1 MSKDE
6 IETKSEITPE
16 KVGEAL
22 NAANEAKETSKEV
35 LKSQKESKEDMTSLV
50 GAIKELVEKSAKP
63 SDEKEVAELK
73 SKVALLEAKSKA
85 DNSGSSTSN
94 KSDEMVTKSKDFL
107 EGFQASLRGKSSK
120 THESDSLFG
129 NCGTFAVKSLKTFDN
144 TGVGA
149 DIPAKRVLGDLDI
162 NLQTISPITSLVAN
176 VSAGNTVAGELGY
189 KTYDESDTDI
199 LQSRENEGKVET
211 KDIKKGEINIYLT
224 QYAAKKKISDKVL
237 HAEISGE
244 LSTNPLMRE
253 FMAIETKFEKY
264 IAREILNGKNEMGI
278 YGILP
283 SAKETNTRMKVIES
297 ETDNVVTLKDLANL
311 GLNLKGQYL
320 RNAAFVVDRAI
331 LYELFQEDGN
341 DGHLKLEQW
350 DYVNGFAAIKTPERT
365 IPLIGVDSSYFADDI
380 KSNDGFADYVGL
392 DGDDTPI
399 TAGYTPSSYA
409 DVTGAT
415 DNQGKAVA
423 ILADFNQAYTLA
435 RSSIVQTGVDNS
447 FGNLLENGY
456 VYGGKIGYVGGKP
469 TVEEAAS
476 VLFVK

>member
-1 MSKDE
+1 
-6 IETKSEITPE
+6 
-16 KVGEAL
+16 
-22 NAANEAKETSKEV
+22 
-35 LKSQKESKEDMTSLV
+35 
-50 GAIKELVEKSAKP
+50 
-63 SDEKEVAELK
+63 
-73 SKVALLEAKSKA
+73 
-85 DNSGSSTSN
+85 
-94 KSDEMVTKSKDFL
+94 
-107 EGFQASLRGKSSK
+107 
-120 THESDSLFG
+120 
-129 NCGTFAVKSLKTFDN
+129 
-144 TGVGA
+144 
-149 DIPAKRVLGDLDI
+149 
-162 NLQTISPITSLVAN
+162 
-176 VSAGNTVAGELGY
+176 
-189 KTYDESDTDI
+189 
-199 LQSRENEGKVET
+199 
-211 KDIKKGEINIYLT
+211 
-224 QYAAKKKISDKVL
+224 
-237 HAEISGE
+237 
-244 LSTNPLMRE
+244 
-253 FMAIETKFEKY
+253 MAIETKFEKY

-297 ETDNVVTLKDLANL
+297 ETDNVITLKDLANL

-365 IPLIGVDSSYFADDI
+365 IPLIGVDSSYFAADI
-380 KSNDGFADYVGL
+380 NSNDGFADYVGL
-392 DGDDTPI
+392 DSGNTAI

-409 DVTGAT
+409 AVPGAT

-476 VLFVK
+476 VLFVQ

>member
-1 MSKDE
+1 MPE
-6 IETKSEITPE
+6 NNIENKEEVTPQ
-16 KVGEAL
+16 KVADAL
-22 NAANEAKETSKEV
+22 NASTEANETSKEV
-35 LKSQKESKEDMTSLV
+35 LKSTSETNENL
-50 GAIKELVEKSAKP
+50 KELVGSIKGLIEKSTET
-63 SDEKEVAELK
+63 SEKEEIVELK
-73 SKVALLEAKSKA
+73 SKVALLEAKSKS
-85 DNSGSSTSN
+85 DNAGSSTSN
-94 KSDEMVTKSKDFL
+94 KSDEMVTKSRDFLKDFK
-107 EGFQASLRGKSSK
+107 ASLIGKYSK
-120 THESDSLFG
+120 KHESDSLFD

-149 DIPAKRVLGDLDI
+149 DIPSKRVLGDLDI

-176 VSAGNTVAGELGY
+176 VSAGKLVAGELGY

-211 KDIKKGEINIYLT
+211 KDIKKGEISIYLT

-237 HAEISGE
+237 HAEMSGE

-264 IAREILNGKNEMGI
+264 IAREILNGKNDMGI
-278 YGILP
+278 YGLLP
-283 SAKETNTRMKVIES
+283 SAKETNTKMKVIES
-297 ETDNVVTLKDLANL
+297 ETDNIVTLKDLANL

-331 LYELFQEDGN
+331 LYELFQEPAN

-365 IPLIGVDSSYFADDI
+365 IPLIGVDSSYFAADI
-380 KSNDGFADYVGL
+380 KSNDGFADYVGF
-392 DGDDTPI
+392 DSGN
-399 TAGYTPSSYA
+399 TAINSGYTPSSYA
-409 DVTGAT
+409 SVSGAT